1 MADSIYTVVLPIAIA
16 AMAVSMVHPK
26 LVKIAKL
33 KNIVDNPNARKL
45 NKMPVPVL
53 GGVGVFFGLMFSLSV
68 AGYYIPEMSIQ
79 FELIIAMLIMLYTGV
94 GDDILSLSP
103 RLRFGL
109 QIFTVCLMMF
119 LGGIYIDDFH
129 GLWGVYKLPQVIAI
143 ALTLVSCVGIINS
156 INLIDGVDGLCSGYG
171 MFASILFAICFLRMG
186 DVSYV
191 VLAFA
196 VFGALIPFMLHNMF
210 GHRYKMFMGDG
221 GSLVLGF
228 ICALFVMRVIQSGY
242 DVVTGSTIS
251 FTLAVLAVPVF
262 DTLRVMTAR
271 MLQRRSPFSP
281 DKTHLH
287 HMFIALGFSHVI
299 TALNVIILNG
309 LVVVAWHMCNKLNCT
324 PEVQLYVTTIVGFMA
339 TTGLYYGVEWIK
351 NHRSSTYAKMQEFV
365 AKYSIHR
372 TGFLRTLQHMLDG
385 KKFLR

>member
-1 MADSIYTVVLPIAIA
+1 MADLLYTIALPIIVA
-16 AMAVSMVHPK
+16 ALAVMAVHPK
-26 LVKIAKL
+26 LVQVAQM

-45 NKMPVPVL
+45 NKVPVPVL
-53 GGVGVFFGLMFSLSV
+53 GGVGVFFGVMLSLSV
-68 AGYYIPEMSIQ
+68 AGYYIPQMSIQ

-103 RLRFGL
+103 GLRFGM

-129 GLWGVYKLPQVIAI
+129 GLWGLYHLPHIVAFM
-143 ALTLVSCVGIINS
+143 LTLVSCVGIINA

-171 MFASILFAICFLRMG
+171 MFASIMFATCFLSMG
-186 DVSYV
+186 DISYA

-196 VFGALIPFMLHNMF
+196 VFGALIPFFLHNVF
-210 GHRYKMFMGDG
+210 GHRYKMFLGDG

-242 DVVTGSTIS
+242 DVVSGSTIS

-262 DTLRVMTAR
+262 DTLRVMMAR
-271 MLQRRSPFSP
+271 IFQGRSPFSP

-287 HMFIALGFSHVI
+287 HMFIALGCSHVI
-299 TALNVIILNG
+299 TAINVITLNA
-309 LVVVAWHMCNKLNCT
+309 LIVVVWHLCNVLGLT
-324 PEVQLYVTTIVGFMA
+324 PELQLLLTILLGILVTS
-339 TTGLYYGVEWIK
+339 GLYYGVEWIR
-351 NHRSSTYAKMQEFV
+351 NHRPSLYSGLQNFV
-365 AKYSIHR
+365 QNHTIHR
-372 TGFLRTLQHMLDG
+372 SGVLLKLQELLD
-385 KKFLR
+385 RR

>member
-1 MADSIYTVVLPIAIA
+1 MVDTITTIVLPIVIA
-16 AMAVSMVHPK
+16 SMAVSMVHPK
-26 LVKIAKL
+26 LVKVAKL

-53 GGVGVFFGLMFSLSV
+53 GGVGVFFGLMLSLSV
-68 AGYYIPEMSIQ
+68 AGYYIPEMSIP

-103 RLRFGL
+103 RLRFGM

-129 GLWGVYKLPQVIAI
+129 GLWGVYKLPHAIAI

-171 MFASILFAICFLRMG
+171 MFASILFATCFLRMG
-186 DVSYV
+186 DVSYA

-228 ICALFVMRVIQSGY
+228 ICSLFVMRVIQSGY

-299 TALNVIILNG
+299 TALNVIALNG
-309 LVVVAWHMCNKLNCT
+309 LVVVAWHMCNVFDCS
-324 PEVQLYVTTIVGFMA
+324 PEVQLYVTIASGLLA
-339 TTGLYYGVEWIK
+339 TTGLYYGVEWIR
-351 NHRSSTYAKMQEFV
+351 NHHPATYASMQAFV
-365 AKYSIHR
+365 AKYSIRR
-372 TGFLRTLQHMLDG
+372 TGVLLKLQSMLDG

>member
-1 MADSIYTVVLPIAIA
+1 MDDTIYSVVLPITIA
-16 AMAVSMVHPK
+16 AFAVSVVHPK

-68 AGYYIPEMSIQ
+68 AGYYIPEMSLQ

-129 GLWGVYKLPQVIAI
+129 GLWGVYDLPQIFAFL
-143 ALTLVSCVGIINS
+143 LTLISCVGIINS

-186 DVSYV
+186 DVSYA

-210 GHRYKMFMGDG
+210 GNRYKMFMGDG
-221 GSLVLGF
+221 GSLMLGF
-228 ICALFVMRVIQSGY
+228 VSSLFVVRVIQSGD
-242 DVVTGSTIS
+242 DVVTGSNIAL
-251 FTLAVLAVPVF
+251 TLAILAVPVF

-287 HMFIALGFSHVI
+287 HMFIRLGFSHVI
-299 TALNVIILNG
+299 TALNVIALNG
-309 LVVVAWHMCNKLNCT
+309 LVVVIWHLCNVWNFT
-324 PEVQLYVTTIVGFMA
+324 PEVQLYVTAVSGILF
-339 TTGLYYGVEWIK
+339 TTGLYYGVEYIE
-351 NHRSSTYAKMQEFV
+351 RSHPAVYVKMQNFV
-365 AKYSIHR
+365 EKYSIR
-372 TGFLRTLQHMLDG
+372 RSGFLLKLQQVLDG
-385 KKFLR
+385 GE

>member
-1 MADSIYTVVLPIAIA
+1 MVDTIYSVVLPITIA
-16 AMAVSMVHPK
+16 AFAVSVVHPK

-68 AGYYIPEMSIQ
+68 AGYYIPEMSLQ

-129 GLWGVYKLPQVIAI
+129 GLWGVYDLPQIFAFL
-143 ALTLVSCVGIINS
+143 LTLISCVGIINS

-186 DVSYV
+186 DVSYA

-210 GHRYKMFMGDG
+210 GNRYKMFMGDG
-221 GSLVLGF
+221 GSLMLGF
-228 ICALFVMRVIQSGY
+228 VSSLFVVRVIQSGD
-242 DVVTGSTIS
+242 DVVTGSNIAL
-251 FTLAVLAVPVF
+251 TLAILAVPVF

-287 HMFIALGFSHVI
+287 HMFIRLGFSHVI
-299 TALNVIILNG
+299 TALNVIALNG
-309 LVVVAWHMCNKLNCT
+309 LVVVIWHLCNVWNFT
-324 PEVQLYVTTIVGFMA
+324 PEVQLYVTAVSGILF
-339 TTGLYYGVEWIK
+339 TTGLYYGVEYIE
-351 NHRSSTYAKMQEFV
+351 RSHPAVYVKMQNFV
-365 AKYSIHR
+365 EKYSIR
-372 TGFLRTLQHMLDG
+372 RSGFLLKLQQVLDG
-385 KKFLR
+385 GE